1 MSGGVAQNIKAN
13 KLIAELKDLNNLFI
27 PPGPGD
33 ESISIGAAFLEYI
46 SRTNKVKSL
55 EQISGYLGPS
65 FSEEYINK
73 VIKDKLS
80 KEFTCTKA
88 NNKDCAKILAKGE
101 VIARFSN
108 DKMEFGA
115 RLKEIRISLNCSQ
128 KELSEQTGLNLRT
141 IQRIENNE
149 VKPSLYSL
157 KVIGEA
163 SNTDLS
169 DFIKTSEAKPYE
181 FNVNLKITDMNQF
194 LNDLKAL
201 VKTHWKTIFII
212 ILVIYLFT
220 SYTDIKSG
228 IMDAWSGK

>member
-1 MSGGVAQNIKAN
+1 
-13 KLIAELKDLNNLFI
+13 
-27 PPGPGD
+27 
-33 ESISIGAAFLEYI
+33 
-46 SRTNKVKSL
+46 
-55 EQISGYLGPS
+55 
-65 FSEEYINK
+65 
-73 VIKDKLS
+73 
-80 KEFTCTKA
+80 
-88 NNKDCAKILAKGE
+88 
-101 VIARFSN
+101 
-108 DKMEFGA
+108 MEFGA
-115 RLKEIRISLNCSQ
+115 RLKEIRTSLNCSQ

-163 SNTDLS
+163 LNTDLS
-169 DFIKTSEAKPYE
+169 DFVKTSEAQPYE
-181 FNVNLKITDMNQF
+181 FNLNLKITDMNQF

-201 VKTHWKTIFII
+201 VKTHWKTIFVI